1 MSNPFFIKCLKDTEG
16 WWTEGEIYEARR
28 VAGGF
33 VQFGD
38 DNQPKGEDWSAS
50 PIQYRGMVRSCIRSV
65 VWMVKSFLRR
75 QDNELCYQTSG
86 HPLSRR

>member
-38 DNQPKGEDWSAS
+38 DNQQNGEDWSAS
-50 PIQYRGMVRSCIRSV
+50 PIQYREDGSI
-65 VWMVKSFLRR
+65 L
-75 QDNELCYQTSG
+75 YQIG
-86 HPLSRR
+86 GIEGEVLFEEAAQ

>member
-50 PIQYRGMVRSCIRSV
+50 PIQYREDGSI
-65 VWMVKSFLRR
+65 L
-75 QDNELCYQTSG
+75 YQVG
-86 HPLSRR
+86 GLDGEVIFEEAEQ